1 MTQLT
6 GLSEKVFLDRYSLK
20 DEAGNPVEKT
30 PEEMWKRVARGIAE
44 VETKETRAEW
54 RKKFYEV
61 MKDFKFLPGGRIF
74 AGAGTNYDVTY
85 YNCFVIPSPKD
96 SRDGILD
103 NLKSMIEIM
112 ARGGGVGLNLS
123 SLRPRGAR
131 VKKVNGFS
139 SGPINW
145 AELYSLATKDIVQQ
159 GGSRRGAL
167 MLMLHDWHPDV
178 EEFITV
184 KQDLTRINGA
194 NLSVCLSDA
203 FMEAVKNNG
212 DWELCYPD
220 LDDPKYDEIWDGD
233 MIGWKKAGGRVKVHK
248 VIKASYLWDMI
259 CTAAWRSA
267 EPGLHFLE
275 RSNKR
280 SNTHYFEKLIATNP
294 CLPADAWI
302 HTKQGPRQVRD
313 LVGVQF
319 IARVNGKDI
328 PSSDLGFFKTGTKQL
343 LSVTTKEGYALRLTE
358 DHPVQKVEKH
368 TRYKASYVWEKAG
381 QLRIGD
387 KISINNHSEKV
398 FWNGK
403 HTYGEGYLMGL
414 LVGDGT
420 LKEDKAVLSVWE
432 TNNKGAQSVMNHAY
446 SLSQSMPHRSDFTGW
461 MEVPQRAEH
470 RLAFSYLRT
479 LALELGMER
488 NKKYITPSME
498 QASSEFSKGLLQ
510 GLFDADGSVQGS
522 QQKGVSV
529 RLAQS
534 DKKLLEAVQRI
545 LLRFG
550 VVSKIYLNRRVE
562 GISVLPDGKGGK
574 KDYKIKAQHELSI
587 SGENML
593 WFKNLIGFMDSSKKE
608 KLEMLLKSYKRSY
621 NREKFMVT
629 VSSISQDGVE
639 DVYDAQ
645 IPGLHAFDA
654 NGFYVH
660 NCGEQPLSAWA
671 VCNLGAMNLTAYVKD
686 GKFDYDSFGTDVKI
700 ATRFLDNVIDST
712 YYFLKENEQ
721 CAKDI
726 RRTGLGIMGLGDAL
740 IMMKLRYGA
749 EESLPTIEKIF
760 KTLRDNAY
768 IASSDIAKEKGAF
781 PKFEAEKYLQGHHI
795 KALPKAIREKIEKDG
810 IRNAVL
816 LTIAP
821 TGTTSLL
828 ANTTSGIEPVY
839 EFEFIRKSRLGIDKL
854 YHPLYDEWRRQNPDE
869 KRPDYFVSA
878 NDLTPM
884 DHAKV
889 QAIAQGYIDSS
900 ISKTVNAP
908 NNHTVD
914 DVKDLYMAAYDMGMK
929 GITYMRDGSR
939 VGVLQREEKKEEKK
953 EEPVVQKAAP
963 ILRRPVVM
971 RGLTYKTQT
980 PLGDAFITIN
990 SDDNGNP
997 FEVFVTIGKLGSDV
1011 AAMADAL
1018 GRIIS
1023 LTLRLQSPVEPRER
1037 VRQIIAQLSGIGG
1050 MRSIG
1055 FGQNRVRSVP
1065 DAMAKVFAEE
1075 FSFKVNGRVV
1085 DAPKAPIQADALPAL
1100 DTSTTVSVPVTDA
1113 PALNGAAT
1121 NGASNGAAA
1130 ISMSNGA
1137 GTHGTMPQSLAD
1149 VYGQKQAVLEQPTQ
1163 VEQLPL
1169 EAEPNVETHS
1179 HADVCPQ
1186 CGVASFVHEEGC
1198 SKCYSCG
1205 HAEC

>member
-20 DEAGNPVEKT
+20 DEAGNPVETT
-30 PEEMWKRVARGIAE
+30 PEEMWKRVARGIAD
-44 VETKETRAEW
+44 VETKENKAIW
-54 RKKFYEV
+54 RKKFYDV

-167 MLMLHDWHPDV
+167 MLMLHDWHPDI

-203 FMEAVKNNG
+203 FMEAVKNNA
-212 DWELCYPD
+212 DWDLAYPD
-220 LDDPKYDEIWDGD
+220 LDDPMYDEKWDGD
-233 MIGWKKAGGRVKVHK
+233 LAGWKKIGGRVKVQK
-248 VIKASYLWDMI
+248 TIKASYLWDLI

-280 SNTHYFEKLIATNP
+280 SNTWYFEKLIATNP
-294 CLPADAWI
+294 
-302 HTKQGPRQVRD
+302 
-313 LVGVQF
+313 
-319 IARVNGKDI
+319 
-328 PSSDLGFFKTGTKQL
+328 
-343 LSVTTKEGYALRLTE
+343 
-358 DHPVQKVEKH
+358 
-368 TRYKASYVWEKAG
+368 
-381 QLRIGD
+381 
-387 KISINNHSEKV
+387 
-398 FWNGK
+398 
-403 HTYGEGYLMGL
+403 
-414 LVGDGT
+414 
-420 LKEDKAVLSVWE
+420 
-432 TNNKGAQSVMNHAY
+432 
-446 SLSQSMPHRSDFTGW
+446 
-461 MEVPQRAEH
+461 
-470 RLAFSYLRT
+470 
-479 LALELGMER
+479 
-488 NKKYITPSME
+488 
-498 QASSEFSKGLLQ
+498 
-510 GLFDADGSVQGS
+510 
-522 QQKGVSV
+522 
-529 RLAQS
+529 
-534 DKKLLEAVQRI
+534 
-545 LLRFG
+545 
-550 VVSKIYLNRRVE
+550 
-562 GISVLPDGKGGK
+562 
-574 KDYKIKAQHELSI
+574 
-587 SGENML
+587 
-593 WFKNLIGFMDSSKKE
+593 
-608 KLEMLLKSYKRSY
+608 
-621 NREKFMVT
+621 
-629 VSSISQDGVE
+629 
-639 DVYDAQ
+639 
-645 IPGLHAFDA
+645 
-654 NGFYVH
+654 
-660 NCGEQPLSAWA
+660 CGEQPLSAWA
-671 VCNLGAMNLTAYVKD
+671 VCNLGAMNLTAYVKE
-686 GKFDYDSFGTDVKI
+686 GKFDYDSFGADVQV

-749 EESLPTIEKIF
+749 EESLPTIDKIF

-768 IASSDIAKEKGAF
+768 IASTDIAKEKGAF

-795 KALPKAIREKIEKDG
+795 KALPKSIRERIEKNG

-828 ANTTSGIEPVY
+828 AGTTSGIEPVY

-854 YHPLYDEWRRQNPDE
+854 YHPLYDEWRKQNPDV
-869 KRPDYFVSA
+869 KRPEYFVSA

-908 NNHTVD
+908 NNHTVE

-939 VGVLQREEKKEEKK
+939 MGVLQREEKKEEKK
-953 EEPVVQKAAP
+953 EEVIAPKAAP

-1023 LTLRLQSPVEPRER
+1023 LTLRLQSPIEPRER
-1037 VRQIIAQLSGIGG
+1037 IRQIIAQLSGIGG
-1050 MRSIG
+1050 MRSVG

-1085 DAPKAPIQADALPAL
+1085 DAPKMPIQADAMPAASE
-1100 DTSTTVSVPVTDA
+1100 STTVSVSVA
-1113 PALNGAAT
+1113 ESSSST
-1121 NGASNGAAA
+1121 NGNAAEA
-1130 ISMSNGA
+1130 IKAANGA
-1137 GTHGTMPQSLAD
+1137 GTHGTMPSSLSD
-1149 VYGQKQAVLEQPTQ
+1149 VYGQKTTVMDQPLQT
-1163 VEQLPL
+1163 EQLPL
-1169 EAEPNVETHS
+1169 EADAAIETHS